1 MAGLFHTLNIGSE
14 SLHVSRQGVDTAGHN
29 IASAQVEGYSRQ
41 RVNVAQRHPLQVR
54 GNLIGNG
61 VYVGSIS
68 RSHDRFVENQLNK
81 AHQDSGRAMARSD
94 GLKAIE
100 LVFSPELN
108 ASVADEVSKFFGSV
122 EDLANFPEDSVVRTS
137 VVESARDLTAAFR
150 RVDSELQSNRNS
162 LNERVGQISGELTDQ
177 LREIADLNA
186 KIQTAEAGMGQEAND
201 LRDQRDRLLREVSTK
216 IEVQYYEDQHGMLML
231 RGPDQ
236 VTLVDGNK
244 SASVGLLKNQD
255 NDGLFDVTITD
266 WEGHSTRNVTRK
278 MDGGALD
285 AIVKLRDDDL
295 PALLNHND
303 RMAYEISNAVN
314 DVHRQGFGL
323 RDYSERTGRDF
334 FKVPSTMRGAAAN
347 LTVDDAIIESNDA
360 IAAASSPMAPGD
372 NVNINRMIK
381 LKDARIF
388 GDDAVSMN
396 EYYANYAGALGLDVV
411 RANHVLEASDIVVQ
425 DLTQRREAVSGVS
438 LDEEATSMMR
448 WQANFTASSK
458 VITTVD
464 EMLETV
470 LGLKR

>member
-29 IASAQVEGYSRQ
+29 IANAQVEGYSRQ
-41 RVNVAQRHPLQVR
+41 RVNVKQRDPLQVR

-61 VYVGSIS
+61 VYIGSIS
-68 RSHDRFVENQLNK
+68 RSHDKFVENQLNK
-81 AHQDSGRAMARSD
+81 ANQDAGKAHARAE

-100 LVFSPELN
+100 IVFSPELN
-108 ASVADEVSKFFGSV
+108 ASVSDEMSKFFGSV
-122 EDLANFPEDSVVRTS
+122 EDLSNFPEDFVVRTS

-150 RVDSELQSNRNS
+150 RVDADLRSNRAG
-162 LNERVGQISGELTDQ
+162 LNERVAQISGELTDQ
-177 LREIADLNA
+177 LREIADLNV

-201 LRDQRDRLLREVSTK
+201 LRDQRDRLLREVSNQ
-216 IEVQYYEDQHGMLML
+216 IEVKYYEDQHGMLMM

-236 VTLVDGNK
+236 VTLVDGAH
-244 SASVGLLKNQD
+244 SATVGILKNND
-255 NDGLFDVTITD
+255 NDGLFDITITD
-266 WEGHSTRNVTRK
+266 WEGHTTRNVTQK

-285 AIVKLRDDDL
+285 AIVQLRDKDL
-295 PALLNHND
+295 PALMYHND
-303 RMAYEISNAVN
+303 RMAFEISNAVN

-323 RDYSERTGRDF
+323 RDYSEQTGRDF
-334 FKVPSTMRGAAAN
+334 FKAPTSLNGAAAN
-347 LTVDDAIIESNDA
+347 LEVDDAIVESNDA
-360 IAAASSPMAPGD
+360 IAAASSPLAPGD
-372 NVNINRMIK
+372 NVNINRLIR
-381 LKDARIF
+381 LKDAKMF
-388 GDDAVSMN
+388 GDGVTMN